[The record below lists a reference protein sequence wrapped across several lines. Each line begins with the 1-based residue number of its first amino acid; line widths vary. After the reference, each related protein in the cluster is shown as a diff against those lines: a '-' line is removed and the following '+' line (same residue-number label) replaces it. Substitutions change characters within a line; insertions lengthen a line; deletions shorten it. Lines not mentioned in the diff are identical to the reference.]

1 MANFFQEQAELI
13 FSTIT
18 GAVGGVTGW
27 FVGRR
32 KNKAEG
38 VSIELENIKTILEI
52 NREELDNL
60 KKGLSSTRD
69 ELKHCREEMEKVL
82 NERLEYL
89 KKKANLQTNKQQN
102 NK

>member
-13 FSTIT
+13 FSSIS
-18 GAVGGVTGW
+18 GAIGGIAGW

-89 KKKANLQTNKQQN
+89 KKKANLQTN
-102 NK
+102 NKSSK